1 MTEAIITAIIGSG
14 VLSTIV
20 SAVIAALR
28 DRNGRLKRIEE
39 DLEVIKNGQK
49 QEEKDTL
56 RTQLLMMI
64 ADYPEEKA
72 DILKIAEHYFKDL
85 DGNWTATNVFNHWV
99 KQYCDG
105 AQPEWFKD

>member
-1 MTEAIITAIIGSG
+1 MNEILAIVLGSNALTVLITAIITA
-14 VLSTIV
+14 V
-20 SAVIAALR
+20 SNR
-28 DRNGRLKRIEE
+28 KGRLKKIEE
-39 DLEVIKNGQK
+39 DLEVIKKGQK

-64 ADYPEEKA
+64 ADYPNEKT

-99 KQYCDG
+99 QTYCEG